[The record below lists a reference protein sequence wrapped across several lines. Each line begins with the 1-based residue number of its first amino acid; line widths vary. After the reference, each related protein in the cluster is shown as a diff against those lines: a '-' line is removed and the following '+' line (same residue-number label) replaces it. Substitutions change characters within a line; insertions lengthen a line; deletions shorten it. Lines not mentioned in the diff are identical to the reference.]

1 MTILNIL
8 YWLMYS
14 ADGINDDQDDTIGK
28 FIQNLV
34 KLSWQRIR
42 YATHAQKSFN
52 DRFYSSKNP
61 FCSIGILLE
70 GIQQIIKADGLLK
83 LCHVM

>member
-1 MTILNIL
+1 
-8 YWLMYS
+8 MYS

-52 DRFYSSKNP
+52 DRFYSSKKP
-61 FCSIGILLE
+61 FLQYWNFVGRYPTNNKS
-70 GIQQIIKADGLLK
+70 
-83 LCHVM
+83 